1 MDKNKLLNELKKML
15 SDKKISNILALLLI
29 LVFVL
34 IAYNVFVPKSTSEK
48 KQTNEDKYNNE
59 YVENVGTK
67 AYEEKEREDLVSILE
82 QIEGV
87 GKVQVKINFESDEV
101 KVPAYESTTQ
111 TSTTEEADNVG
122 GTRVNEQTNE
132 TTSVVK
138 SDDEPYILQTN
149 KPKVIGITVAAEG
162 ASDVKVKSDIEKA
175 VCSLYDLPINKVNV
189 YPKAK

>member
-132 TTSVVK
+132 TSSVVN
-138 SDDEPYILQTN
+138 SVDEPYILETN
-149 KPKVIGITVAAEG
+149 IP
-162 ASDVKVKSDIEKA
+162 
-175 VCSLYDLPINKVNV
+175 
-189 YPKAK
+189 

>member
-87 GKVQVKINFESDEV
+87 GKVQVKINFE
-101 KVPAYESTTQ
+101 
-111 TSTTEEADNVG
+111 
-122 GTRVNEQTNE
+122 
-132 TTSVVK
+132 
-138 SDDEPYILQTN
+138 
-149 KPKVIGITVAAEG
+149 IGRAHV
-162 ASDVKVKSDIEKA
+162 
-175 VCSLYDLPINKVNV
+175 
-189 YPKAK
+189 